1 MLCDPYVE
9 SSPLVNFV
17 NISVVRAGFCTKFDT
32 AVKQKHTH
40 FNTKSRWNVSENDK
54 NYDVSTKTI
63 SISQRSSG
71 KLTGINLGRRRRVLV
86 ETCPS

>member
-40 FNTKSRWNVSENDK
+40 FNTKSR
-54 NYDVSTKTI
+54 
-63 SISQRSSG
+63 
-71 KLTGINLGRRRRVLV
+71 
-86 ETCPS
+86 